1 MSGLANSPVTYSIA
15 YCEFQIHH
23 FQLTIMSLLLSL
35 LSLSKQTCSVFHS
48 RAEKNSAIFSDKHP
62 VLVQAKHQRCH
73 LRKNPDLQHR
83 KRVCSPKETLNFQ
96 FTNHK
101 VDSIK

>member
-73 LRKNPDLQHR
+73 LRKNPDLQQR
-83 KRVCSPKETLNFQ
+83 KRVCSPEKTMKF
-96 FTNHK
+96 
-101 VDSIK
+101 SIYKP